1 MFKKVKNF
9 TLIELLVVIAI
20 IAILAGMLLPAL
32 SKAREKAKSISCT
45 NNIKSNILM
54 MNMYAS
60 DYEGNIPVLN
70 YPLPVTGNTW
80 ADTLIYGGYM
90 APGSGTLTCPTSPT
104 LTPRVHPTSAI
115 ADSYRETYGIWEN
128 PSAPFPKS
136 SNYIGSGTN
145 EFRAISLKKVK
156 QPSNFI
162 ILADSYSN
170 LADYKNQF
178 TTIAYTPTSHNL
190 AHAKHQG
197 RMNLG
202 YIAGNVS
209 PALPAEYR
217 ATFNEMRAN
226 HGAATSYSA
235 SYYDEHLIV
244 R

>member
-1 MFKKVKNF
+1 MSKKVKKF

-32 SKAREKAKSISCT
+32 HKAREKTKSISCI
-45 NNIKSNILM
+45 NNLKSNVLT

-60 DYEGNIPVLN
+60 DYDGNIPVLN
-70 YPLPVTGNTW
+70 YPLPGTGNTW

-90 APGSGTLTCPTSPT
+90 APGAGTLTCPTNPT
-104 LTPRVHPTSAI
+104 LKPRIHPTSAI
-115 ADSYRETYGIWEN
+115 ADSYRETYGTWEN

-136 SNYIGSGTN
+136 SNYSGSGTN
-145 EFRAISLKKVK
+145 EFRAVSLKKVK

-178 TTIAYTPTSHNL
+178 CTIAYVGTVHNL
-190 AHAKHQG
+190 VHAKHHG
-197 RMNLG
+197 RMNLA
-202 YIAGNVS
+202 YIGGNVS
-209 PALPAEYR
+209 SALPEEYR
-217 ATFNEMRAN
+217 ATFNEMRAK
-226 HGAATSYSA
+226 HGAATSYTA
-235 SYYDEHLIV
+235 AYYDENLIV